1 MSVSP
6 RRLALGSTVRAL
18 RKKKGL
24 SQEGLAHAAGMDRT
38 YVGGIERGERNVAFD
53 NLCRLAD
60 ALGVA
65 PAVLLEDIPPA
76 TQRDR

>member
-1 MSVSP
+1 MPVSP
-6 RRLALGSTVRAL
+6 RRLALGSKVREL
-18 RKKKGL
+18 RRQRGF
-24 SQEGLAHAAGMDRT
+24 SQEGLAHEAGMDRT

-65 PAVLLEDIPPA
+65 PALLLKDVPPGVSEQA
-76 TQRDR
+76 

>member
-1 MSVSP
+1 VPVSP
-6 RRLALGSTVRAL
+6 RRLALGLKVRDL
-18 RKKKGL
+18 RKLRGL

-60 ALGVA
+60 ALAVA
-65 PAVLLEDIPPA
+65 PAVLLEDVPPA
-76 TQRDR
+76 PS